1 MTSYLDDIDILL
13 SLGVAAALYVIGLVL
28 IKLNNQRGGGR
39 FSDKIIYGCFPVK
52 SGCGFWCLFFLNFG
66 WW

>member
-28 IKLNNQRGGGR
+28 IKLNNQRGGGA
-39 FSDKIIYGCFPVK
+39 FLTK
-52 SGCGFWCLFFLNFG
+52 LFTAAFLLRVGAVFG
-66 WW
+66 VYFFFT